1 MTIWAFWRKQ
11 VSRILAIPLSAAAA
25 TTHLSWDWL
34 ARPPTASSSNQTS
47 TLYACLYSYLFFIFA
62 AAPVFAFFRQQPYR
76 FQIPARRNNKI
87 HARRQ
92 PRGLPKESLIMQST
106 YICGVC
112 ILYSILLPISWPAVV
127 RPWILTL
134 NLDVH
139 VQCHWISI
147 FCPVVCLAFFP
158 LIAILSLILF

>member
-1 MTIWAFWRKQ
+1 MRVYI
-11 VSRILAIPLSAAAA
+11 AICFLFS
-25 TTHLSWDWL
+25 L
-34 ARPPTASSSNQTS
+34 PPRF
-47 TLYACLYSYLFFIFA
+47 LL
-62 AAPVFAFFRQQPYR
+62 FFRQQPYR

-139 VQCHWISI
+139 VQCH
-147 FCPVVCLAFFP
+147 
-158 LIAILSLILF
+158 